1 MKLDFK
7 GTGRNTTK
15 IQTLIDLFQTNDTQ
29 LWEYM
34 GLNVEIDPTIDYNN
48 ENVLVRWQDIDE
60 GFNDKIIVYSLYE
73 FQNSFKPLNQC

>member
-7 GTGRNTTK
+7 GIERNTTK
-15 IQTLIDLFQTNDTQ
+15 IQTLIDLLQTSNSQ

-48 ENVLVRWQDIDE
+48 KNVLVRWLDIEE

-73 FQNSFKPLNQC
+73 FQNLFKPLN